1 MTLDLKSAPRRAW
14 NTARRLRS
22 PAMLLARPHGNSPVV
37 MFSSDAVAKWRY
49 RLLPD
54 HVIGEILTK
63 EWIDTAIP
71 VVMLLLSVAAF
82 SALLPNFLSLGGLVE
97 VLRQL
102 GELTFVTLGMLIV
115 IMAGGIDLSVGSVF
129 ALGNFTTLAFV
140 NLLQWPLYI
149 ALPLVVVVCALC
161 GLVNGILVGYLRLRA
176 FLTTLAMLI
185 IIRALVD
192 YLLFN
197 WGTAVVSNSVD
208 SDVWDFLSFGTVLSV
223 PFNYFSA
230 LVAAIAL
237 HVFLTRMR
245 LGWHIRAVGGS
256 RRSAHNAGIN
266 VRRTVCFTY
275 VLSGVLTGI
284 AAMLYAARLNNAG
297 TEAGVGL
304 EVVALTAAV
313 LGGNSLG
320 GGRGSISKATLGALI
335 VGLFT
340 NSLLRFS
347 LPSGANPLA
356 IGLILLVA
364 VATDVRWLKN
374 RHKLLSRVYV
384 SPTYFDPPPLVATD
398 PQAGTPYAMN
408 NKLQD
413 AEPIGLDR
421 VDGAEDIA
429 FDRQDN
435 LYGGSRHGDI
445 VRFLAPDYAR
455 HEVFAH
461 IGGQP
466 LGLHFDGD
474 GSLFACV
481 SGMGLY
487 KITPDRKIV
496 KLSDE
501 TNRSLFSIID
511 DSRMRF
517 ADDMDFAPD
526 GRVFFSEATIRYDVF
541 DWATDSMEARGNGRI
556 ICWNP
561 RTNGSRTVLPKRMF
575 PNGICMTGDGELLFF
590 AETWVA
596 RINRYWFDGPHK
608 GRVEC
613 VIPDLPGYPDNIR
626 RASDGNFWVAML
638 GMRTPA
644 LDVAMRMPGFRRRM
658 AQRVAFEEW
667 IYPNINTG
675 GVVKFDI
682 QGKVLESLWDAS
694 GEKHPMITSIREHKG
709 YLYLGGIFN
718 NRIGR
723 YRIPGADPNF
733 NDRDLYWGRR

>member
-1 MTLDLKSAPRRAW
+1 M
-14 NTARRLRS
+14 N
-22 PAMLLARPHGNSPVV
+22 NSD
-37 MFSSDAVAKWRY
+37 FVAKWRY
-49 RLLPD
+49 RLIPD
-54 HVIGEILTK
+54 HIIGEILTK

-71 VVMLLLSVAAF
+71 VLMLVLSVAAF
-82 SALLPNFLSLGGLVE
+82 SLLLPHFLTLNGVIEL
-97 VLRQL
+97 LRQM
-102 GELTFVTLGMLIV
+102 GELTFVTLGMAVV

-129 ALGNFTTLAFV
+129 ALANFTTLGLV
-140 NLLQWPLYI
+140 NYLQWPI
-149 ALPLVVVVCALC
+149 PAVVPVVILVCALC
-161 GLVNGILVGYLRLRA
+161 GLINGILVGYLRLRA
-176 FLTTLAMLI
+176 FLTTLATLI
-185 IIRALVD
+185 ILRALVD

-197 WGTAVVSNSVD
+197 WGTLVVATSPD
-208 SDVWDFLSFGTVLSV
+208 SDLWDFLSFGTVFGI
-223 PFNYFSA
+223 PFNYLSA
-230 LVAAIAL
+230 LIAAVFL
-237 HVFLTRMR
+237 HLFLTRMR
-245 LGWHIRAVGGS
+245 PGWHIRAVGGS

-284 AAMLYAARLNNAG
+284 AGILYAARLDNAG

-320 GGRGSISKATLGALI
+320 GGRGSIPKAALGAFI
-335 VGLFT
+335 VALFT

-374 RHKLLSRVYV
+374 RQKLLSRVYV
-384 SPTYFDPPPLVATD
+384 SPTYFDPPPLQSTD
-398 PQAGTPYAMN
+398 PALGGPYAIN
-408 NKLQD
+408 NKLQE
-413 AEPIGLDR
+413 AEPIGLDQ

-429 FDRQDN
+429 FDRDDN
-435 LYGGSRHGDI
+435 LYAGSRHGDI
-445 VRFLAPDYAR
+445 IRFLAPDYAKV
-455 HEVFAH
+455 EVFAH

-466 LGLHFDGD
+466 LGLHFDAED
-474 GSLFACV
+474 SLFACV

-487 KITPDRKIV
+487 KITRDRQNIR
-496 KLSDE
+496 LSDE
-501 TNRSLFSIID
+501 TNRTLFSIID

-526 GRVFFSEATIRYDVF
+526 GRVFFSEATIRYDIF
-541 DWATDSMEARGNGRI
+541 DWATDSIEGRGNGRI

-561 RTNGSRTVLPKRMF
+561 HTNTSRTVLPKRMF
-575 PNGICMTGDGELLFF
+575 PNGICMTGDNVSLFF
-590 AETWVA
+590 AETWA
-596 RINRYWFDGPHK
+596 GRINRYWFDGPKK

-613 VIPDLPGYPDNIR
+613 VIPDMPGYPDNIR

-644 LDVAMRMPGFRRRM
+644 LDVAMKMPGFRRRM

-682 QGKVLESLWDAS
+682 DGKIVESLWDAS
-694 GEKHPMITSIREHKG
+694 GEKHPMITSMREHKG
-709 YLYLGGIFN
+709 YLYLGGVYN

-723 YRIPGADPNF
+723 YKIPGADPTF
-733 NDRDLYWGRR
+733 NDRHLYWGKSK

>member
-1 MTLDLKSAPRRAW
+1 MY
-14 NTARRLRS
+14 
-22 PAMLLARPHGNSPVV
+22 NS
-37 MFSSDAVAKWRY
+37 DTIAKWRY

-54 HVIGEILTK
+54 HLIGEILTK

-82 SALLPNFLSLGGLVE
+82 SFLLPNFLSVNGFVE

-102 GELTFVTLGMLIV
+102 AELTFVTLGMSLV
-115 IMAGGIDLSVGSVF
+115 IMAGGLDLSVGSVF
-129 ALGNFTTLAFV
+129 ALGNFTTLALV
-140 NLLQWPLYI
+140 NLLQWPLWI
-149 ALPLVVVVCALC
+149 ALPLVVLVCALC
-161 GLVNGILVGYLRLRA
+161 GLVNGLLIGYLRLRA
-176 FLTTLAMLI
+176 FLTTLATLI
-185 IIRALVD
+185 IVRALVD

-197 WGTAVVSNSVD
+197 WGSAVVANTIE
-208 SDVWDFLSFGTVLSV
+208 SDVWDFLSFGTVFGF
-223 PFNYFSA
+223 PFNYLLA
-230 LVAAIAL
+230 LLAAVAFHL
-237 HVFLTRMR
+237 FLSRMKP
-245 LGWHIRAVGGS
+245 GWHIRAVGGS

-266 VRRTVCFTY
+266 VRRTVCSTY
-275 VLSGVLTGI
+275 VLSGVLTGV
-284 AAMLYAARLNNAG
+284 AAILYAARLNNAG

-320 GGRGSISKATLGALI
+320 GGRGSIPKAALGALI

-340 NSLLRFS
+340 NTLLRFS
-347 LPSGANPLA
+347 LPSGANPMA

-384 SPTYFDPPPLVATD
+384 SPTYFAPPPLISTD
-398 PQAGTPYAMN
+398 PAAGTPYAMN
-408 NKLQD
+408 TKLQE
-413 AEPIGLDR
+413 AEPIGLDE

-429 FDRQDN
+429 FDHLDN
-435 LYGGSRHGDI
+435 IYTGSRHGDI
-445 VRFLAPDYAR
+445 VKFLAPDYSR
-455 HEVFAH
+455 SEVFAH

-466 LGLHFDGD
+466 LGLHFDSKGD
-474 GSLFACV
+474 LFACV

-487 KITPDRKIV
+487 KITKEREIIR
-496 KLSDE
+496 LSDE
-501 TNRSLFSIID
+501 TNRTLLSIID

-526 GRVFFSEATIRYDVF
+526 GRVFFSEATIRYDIF
-541 DWATDSMEARGNGRI
+541 DWATDSIEARGNGRI
-556 ICWNP
+556 ICWDP
-561 RTNGSRTVLPKRMF
+561 KTNSSRTVLPKRMF
-575 PNGICMTGDGELLFF
+575 PNGICMTGDGVSLFF
-590 AETWVA
+590 AETWA
-596 RINRYWFDGPHK
+596 GRINRYWFDGPRS
-608 GRVEC
+608 GRVDC
-613 VIPDLPGYPDNIR
+613 VIPNLPGYPDNIR

-644 LDVAMRMPGFRRRM
+644 LDVAMKMPGFRRRM

-682 QGKVLESLWDAS
+682 NGRIVESLWDQS
-694 GEKHPMITSIREHKG
+694 GEKHPMITSMREHKG
-709 YLYLGGIFN
+709 YLYLAGVYN

-733 NDRDLYWGRR
+733 NDRDLYWGRK

>member
-1 MTLDLKSAPRRAW
+1 MQ
-14 NTARRLRS
+14 RS
-22 PAMLLARPHGNSPVV
+22 
-37 MFSSDAVAKWRY
+37 DTYAKWRY

-54 HVIGEILTK
+54 HIIGEILTK

-71 VVMLLLSVAAF
+71 VVMLFLSVAVF
-82 SALLPNFLSLGGLVE
+82 SALLPDFLSVRALVE

-102 GELTFVTLGMLIV
+102 GELTFVTLGMSVV

-129 ALGNFTTLAFV
+129 ALGNFLTLALV
-140 NLLQWPLYI
+140 NLLQWPLWA
-149 ALPLVVVVCALC
+149 ALPLVAIACSLC

-176 FLTTLAMLI
+176 FLTTLATLI
-185 IIRALVD
+185 ILRALVD

-197 WGTAVVSNSVD
+197 WGTAIVSNSIE
-208 SDVWDFLSFGTVLSV
+208 SDVWDFLSFGTVLGI
-223 PFNYFSA
+223 PFNYLFA
-230 LVAAIAL
+230 LVAAVAL
-237 HVFLTRMR
+237 HLFLSRMKP
-245 LGWHIRAVGGS
+245 GWHIRAVGGS

-275 VLSGVLTGI
+275 VLSGFLTGVASI
-284 AAMLYAARLNNAG
+284 LYAARLNNAG

-320 GGRGSISKATLGALI
+320 GGRGSIPKATLGALI

-340 NSLLRFS
+340 NTLLRFS

-374 RHKLLSRVYV
+374 RHKLLSRIYV
-384 SPTYFDPPPLVATD
+384 SPTYFAPPPLVSTD
-398 PQAGTPYAMN
+398 PAAGTPYAIN
-408 NKLQD
+408 NKLHA
-413 AEPIGLDR
+413 AEPIGLDQ

-429 FDRQDN
+429 FDSDDN
-435 LYGGSRHGDI
+435 IYAGSRHGDI
-445 VRFLAPDYAR
+445 VRFMAPDYKKL
-455 HEVFAH
+455 ETFAH

-466 LGLHFDGD
+466 LGLHFDGE
-474 GSLFACV
+474 GALFACV

-487 KITPDRKIV
+487 KITKEREIIR
-496 KLSDE
+496 LSDE
-501 TNRSLFSIID
+501 MNRTLFSIID

-526 GRVFFSEATIRYDVF
+526 GRVFFSEATIRYDIF
-541 DWATDSMEARGNGRI
+541 DWATDSIEARGNGRI
-556 ICWNP
+556 ICWDPKDNS
-561 RTNGSRTVLPKRMF
+561 SRTILPRRMF
-575 PNGICMTGDGELLFF
+575 PNGICMTGDGESLFF
-590 AETWVA
+590 AETWVG
-596 RINRYWFDGPHK
+596 RINRYWFAGPRK
-608 GRVEC
+608 GKVEC
-613 VIPDLPGYPDNIR
+613 VIPNLPGYPDNIR

-644 LDVAMRMPGFRRRM
+644 LDVAMRMPAFRRRM

-675 GVVKFDI
+675 GAVKFDI
-682 QGKVLESLWDAS
+682 NGRVVESLWDAS
-694 GEKHPMITSIREHKG
+694 GEKHPMITSMREHKG
-709 YLYLGGIFN
+709 YLYLAGVYN

-723 YRIPGADPNF
+723 YRIPDADPNF
-733 NDRDLYWGRR
+733 NDRDLYWGRK

>member
-1 MTLDLKSAPRRAW
+1 M
-14 NTARRLRS
+14 N
-22 PAMLLARPHGNSPVV
+22 
-37 MFSSDAVAKWRY
+37 SSDTIAKWRS
-49 RLLPD
+49 RFIPD
-54 HVIGEILTK
+54 HVVGEILTK

-71 VVMLLLSVAAF
+71 VVMFIASIIAFSLLL
-82 SALLPNFLSLGGLVE
+82 PHFLSLGGIVE
-97 VLRQL
+97 LLRQM
-102 GELTFVTLGMLIV
+102 GELTFVTMGMAIV

-129 ALGNFTTLAFV
+129 ALANFLTLACV
-140 NLLQWPLYI
+140 NYLAWPPYL
-149 ALPLVVVVCALC
+149 ALPIVIAICGLC
-161 GLVNGILVGYLRLRA
+161 GLVNGVLVGYLRLRA
-176 FLTTLAMLI
+176 FLTTLATLI
-185 IIRALVD
+185 IVRALVD
-192 YLLFN
+192 YLLFHY
-197 WGTAVVSNSVD
+197 GSKVVESSPD
-208 SDVWDFLSFGTVLSV
+208 SEFWDFLSFGTVFGF
-223 PFNYFSA
+223 PFNYLA
-230 LVAAIAL
+230 AIVAAVVL

-266 VRRTVCFTY
+266 VRRTVC
-275 VLSGVLTGI
+275 LSYIVSALLTGI
-284 AAMLYAARLNNAG
+284 AGVLYAARLNNAG

-320 GGRGSISKATLGALI
+320 GGRGSIPKAALGAFI
-335 VGLFT
+335 VALFT
-340 NSLLRFS
+340 NSLLRFT

-356 IGLILLVA
+356 IGLILLLA

-384 SPTYFDPPPLVATD
+384 SPAYFEPPPLLSTAPD
-398 PQAGTPYAMN
+398 SGTPYAVN

-413 AEPIGLDR
+413 AEPIGLDQ

-429 FDRQDN
+429 FDADDN
-435 LYGGSRHGDI
+435 LYTGSRHGDI
-445 VRFLAPDYAR
+445 LRFEAPDYASV
-455 HEVFAH
+455 EVFAH

-487 KITPDRKIV
+487 KITRDREIIR
-496 KLSDE
+496 LSDE
-501 TNRSLFSIID
+501 TNRTLLSIVD

-526 GRVFFSEATIRYDVF
+526 GRVFFSEATIRYDIF
-541 DWATDSMEARGNGRI
+541 DWATDSLEARGNGRI
-556 ICWNP
+556 ICWDP
-561 RTNGSRTVLPKRMF
+561 RTNASRTVLPKRMF
-575 PNGICMTGDGELLFF
+575 PNGICMIGDNESLLF
-590 AETWVA
+590 AETWAA

-608 GRVEC
+608 GKVEC
-613 VIPDLPGYPDNIR
+613 VIPDMPGYPDNIR
-626 RASDGNFWVAML
+626 RSSDGNFWVAML

-644 LDVAMRMPGFRRRM
+644 LDLAMKMPGFRRRM

-675 GVVKFDI
+675 GVVKFDAN
-682 QGKVLESLWDAS
+682 GNVLESLWDAS
-694 GEKHPMITSIREHKG
+694 GDKYPMITSMREHKG
-709 YLYLGGIFN
+709 YLYLAGVYN

-723 YRIPGADPNF
+723 YRIPGADPSF
-733 NDRDLYWGRR
+733 NDRHLYWDKRK

>member
-1 MTLDLKSAPRRAW
+1 MSHNDS
-14 NTARRLRS
+14 
-22 PAMLLARPHGNSPVV
+22 
-37 MFSSDAVAKWRY
+37 FAKWRS

-54 HVIGEILTK
+54 HIIGEILTK

-71 VVMLLLSVAAF
+71 VLMLLLSVFVF
-82 SALLPNFLSLGGLVE
+82 SLLLPHFLTIGSFVE

-102 GELTFVTLGMLIV
+102 GELTFVTLGMSIV
-115 IMAGGIDLSVGSVF
+115 IMAGGIDLSVGSIF
-129 ALGNFTTLAFV
+129 ALGNFTTLALV
-140 NLLQWPLYI
+140 NLLQWPLWI
-149 ALPLVVVVCALC
+149 ALPLVAVVCSLC
-161 GLVNGILVGYLRLRA
+161 GLVNGILIGYLRLRA
-176 FLTTLAMLI
+176 FLTTLATLI
-185 IIRALVD
+185 ILRALVD

-197 WGTAVVSNSVD
+197 FGSAIVASSIE
-208 SDVWDFLSFGTVLSV
+208 SDFWDFLSFGTVFGI
-223 PFNYFSA
+223 PFNYLLA
-230 LVAAIAL
+230 LIVAVGL
-237 HVFLTRMR
+237 HVFLSRMKP
-245 LGWHIRAVGGS
+245 GWHIRAVGGS

-275 VLSGVLTGI
+275 VMSGFLAGVASI
-284 AAMLYAARLNNAG
+284 LYAARLNNAG

-320 GGRGSISKATLGALI
+320 GGRGSIPKATLGALI

-340 NSLLRFS
+340 NTLLRFS

-356 IGLILLVA
+356 VGLILLVA

-384 SPTYFDPPPLVATD
+384 SPAYFAPPPLISTD
-398 PQAGTPYAMN
+398 PADGTPYAIN
-408 NKLQD
+408 NKLQA
-413 AEPIGLDR
+413 AEPIGLDQ

-429 FDRQDN
+429 FDGDDN
-435 LYGGSRHGDI
+435 IYAGSRHGDI
-445 VRFLAPDYAR
+445 VRFLAPEYVQ
-455 HEVFAH
+455 HEIFAH

-474 GSLFACV
+474 GALFACV

-487 KITPDRKIV
+487 KITREREIIR
-496 KLSDE
+496 LSDE
-501 TNRSLFSIID
+501 TNRTLFSIID

-526 GRVFFSEATIRYDVF
+526 GRVFFSEATIRYDIF
-541 DWATDSMEARGNGRI
+541 DWATDSIEGRGNGRI
-556 ICWNP
+556 ICWDP
-561 RTNGSRTVLPKRMF
+561 KTNTSRTVLPHRMF
-575 PNGICMTGDGELLFF
+575 PNGICMTGDGVSLFF
-590 AETWVA
+590 AETWVG
-596 RINRYWFDGPHK
+596 RINRYWFDGPKK
-608 GRVEC
+608 GKVEC
-613 VIPDLPGYPDNIR
+613 VIPNLPGYPDNIR

-644 LDVAMRMPGFRRRM
+644 LDVAMKMPGFRRRM

-675 GVVKFDI
+675 GVVKFDVKGRI
-682 QGKVLESLWDAS
+682 VESLWDAS
-694 GEKHPMITSIREHKG
+694 GEKHPMITSMREHKG
-709 YLYLGGIFN
+709 YLYLGGVYN

-723 YRIPGADPNF
+723 YKIPGADPTF
-733 NDRDLYWGRR
+733 NDRDLYWGRK